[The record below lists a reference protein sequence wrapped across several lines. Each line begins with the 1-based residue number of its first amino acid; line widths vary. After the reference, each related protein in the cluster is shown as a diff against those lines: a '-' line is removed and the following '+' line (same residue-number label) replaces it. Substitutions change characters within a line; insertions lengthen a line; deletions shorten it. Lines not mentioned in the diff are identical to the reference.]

1 MADIHEILPRTSL
14 VDRTNAPLFDGQYHM
29 GFVTSVIEAA
39 QERMSARF
47 GITRYR
53 IKRDR
58 EAIWS
63 AHAFAGDMMIE
74 IVQPG
79 PKAPPVF
86 LEDRPGGGAVRLHHL
101 GYLVRDA
108 ERLAEIE
115 AIVER
120 EGWKTP
126 LRNTVMDGHL
136 RVIFVDARA
145 ELGYHQEYVFLSGP
159 ALHLYDDV
167 PAN

>member
-1 MADIHEILPRTSL
+1 MPDIHEILPRKSL
-14 VDRTNAPLFDGQYHM
+14 VESTNAPMFDGQYHM
-29 GFVTSVIEAA
+29 CFVTADIEAA
-39 QERMSARF
+39 QERMAARF
-47 GITRYR
+47 GIAKYR
-53 IKRDR
+53 IKRDP

-79 PKAPPVF
+79 PKAPSVF

-101 GYLVRDA
+101 GYMVRDA
-108 ERLAEIE
+108 ERFAEIE

-120 EGWKTP
+120 EGWNTP
-126 LRNTVMDGHL
+126 LRTTAMDGHL

-145 ELGYHQEYVFLSGP
+145 ELGYHQEYVFLTGP
-159 ALHLYDDV
+159 ALQLYDDV
-167 PAN
+167 PVN